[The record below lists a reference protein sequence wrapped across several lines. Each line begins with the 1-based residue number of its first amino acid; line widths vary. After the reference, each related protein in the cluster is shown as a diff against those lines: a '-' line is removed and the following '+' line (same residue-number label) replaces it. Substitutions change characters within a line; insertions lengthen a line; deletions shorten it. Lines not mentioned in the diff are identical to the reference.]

1 MIALVIASFLATQ
14 PLVATGNDLG
24 VWFVRDNAPGATG
37 PSHELCYQI
46 EKDKYQVV
54 LPLAKRPIAL
64 AVQEQTLWFVGASD
78 PPILYRARLVKNK
91 TTGAFSTVPHGRANA
106 VKPISVPGTIKDL
119 VFLDDDPILV
129 VEHEGVQCYN
139 IDGSARTSKLQGDGI
154 HISVQGS
161 SLIATTRSGNT
172 TTLHTF
178 NGEVWELIGNFEV
191 DGNIQTLMVHDG
203 WPILITTNDN
213 EIEIIGLQQD
223 EVVKIAAF
231 QILSG
236 RWAIISGGGLHA
248 IGVERNG
255 TTTAFN
261 IGWPSGRTSDPIEL
275 GEQHGSVKMVELLV
289 MIVTTGIFIMMMI
302 SILRRKSKLSQNNKK
317 N

>member
-1 MIALVIASFLATQ
+1 MIALVIAGYLAAQ
-14 PLVATGNDLG
+14 PLIATGNDLG
-24 VWFVRDNAPGATG
+24 VWFVRDNAPGTIG
-37 PSHELCYQI
+37 SSHELCYQI

-54 LPLAKRPIAL
+54 LPLAKRPIVL

-78 PPILYRARLVKNK
+78 PPILYRARLVKNQ
-91 TTGAFSTVPHGRANA
+91 TTGAFSTVPNGRANA
-106 VKPISVPGTIKDL
+106 IKTISVPGTIKDL

-139 IDGSARTSKLQGDGI
+139 IDGSARTSKLHGDGS

-161 SLIATTRSGNT
+161 SLIATTGSGNT

-178 NGEVWELIGNFEV
+178 NSEGWEPIGNFKV
-191 DGNIQTLMVHDG
+191 NGNVQTLMVHDG
-203 WPILITTNDN
+203 WPLLITTNDN
-213 EIEIIGLQQD
+213 EVEIIGLWQD

-248 IGVERNG
+248 IGVERKWYNH
-255 TTTAFN
+255 
-261 IGWPSGRTSDPIEL
+261 SL
-275 GEQHGSVKMVELLV
+275 
-289 MIVTTGIFIMMMI
+289 
-302 SILRRKSKLSQNNKK
+302 
-317 N
+317 

>member
-78 PPILYRARLVKNK
+78 PPILYRARLVKNQ

-139 IDGSARTSKLQGDGI
+139 IDGSSRTSKLQGDGI

-178 NGEVWELIGNFEV
+178 NGEVWKPIGNFEV

-213 EIEIIGLQQD
+213 EVEIIGLQQD

>member
-1 MIALVIASFLATQ
+1 
-14 PLVATGNDLG
+14 
-24 VWFVRDNAPGATG
+24 
-37 PSHELCYQI
+37 
-46 EKDKYQVV
+46 
-54 LPLAKRPIAL
+54 
-64 AVQEQTLWFVGASD
+64 
-78 PPILYRARLVKNK
+78 
-91 TTGAFSTVPHGRANA
+91 
-106 VKPISVPGTIKDL
+106 
-119 VFLDDDPILV
+119 
-129 VEHEGVQCYN
+129 
-139 IDGSARTSKLQGDGI
+139 
-154 HISVQGS
+154 
-161 SLIATTRSGNT
+161 
-172 TTLHTF
+172 
-178 NGEVWELIGNFEV
+178 
-191 DGNIQTLMVHDG
+191 MVHDG

-213 EIEIIGLQQD
+213 EVEIIGLQQD

-236 RWAIISGGGLHA
+236 RWAIISGGGLYA